1 MTRTLL
7 VDVDGVLVRGRPSD
21 GQPWSTGLEADLG
34 LRVEDLQGAFFAP
47 HWEDIV
53 LGRAALADRLAPV
66 LAAVAPHLTVQQL
79 TDYWF
84 NQDARIDQALLADL
98 GRLRRGGWPVHLA
111 TNQEH
116 QRADHLMRA
125 LGLADHVDGIHYS
138 ADLGCRKPDAAFF
151 HQVAARLREPPHNLL
166 LLDDATEN
174 VRAAQAAG
182 WSAVHWTGLRS
193 LADCLGLSL

>member
-7 VDVDGVLVRGRPSD
+7 VDVDGVLIRGRPSD

-34 LRVEDLQGAFFAP
+34 LRVEDLQGAFFVP

-98 GRLRRGGWPVHLA
+98 GHLRRGGWHIHLA

-116 QRADHLMRA
+116 RRADHLMRV

-151 HQVAARLREPPHNLL
+151 HQVAARLRESPHNLL
-166 LLDDATEN
+166 LLDDAAEN
-174 VRAAQAAG
+174 VRAARAAG
-182 WSAVHWTGLRS
+182 WSAVHWTGQRS